1 MCKLFGKRPVSH
13 GGDTQRVEDDD
24 VLSPFHSTV
33 TRRIQ
38 IIAVGFHLSIRQN
51 EEHYYYHHK
60 KTMF

>member
-1 MCKLFGKRPVSH
+1 MSH